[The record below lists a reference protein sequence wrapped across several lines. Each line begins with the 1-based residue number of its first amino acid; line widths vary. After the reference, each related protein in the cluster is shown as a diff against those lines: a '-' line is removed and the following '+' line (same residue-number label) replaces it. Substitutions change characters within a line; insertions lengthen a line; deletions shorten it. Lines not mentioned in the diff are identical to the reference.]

1 MKFLIIQE
9 NGRHE
14 ISKHLRECNS
24 MQRALIHCGEECDV
38 WGLGHDN
45 FNTPP
50 DYNSYDVIINLEN
63 YDTGWMP
70 TLDKVKTPLK
80 FLWAIDSHVR
90 GYEYYRDVFLQG
102 KYTRILQSTKNF
114 LDRDSV
120 WFPNC
125 YDDDF
130 ITPNDTKKEYLVGF
144 CGNYVNRKPLFDYV
158 GNHAPLKLDIDVR
171 GINMINAINSYK
183 IQFNKNISVDIN
195 YRNFETMGCRTALL
209 TDYNPQYDE
218 LGFKENEN
226 VFYYRNIKDAVE
238 KINELKNNNEL
249 INKVAD
255 AGYNLA
261 KTKHTFKNR
270 AKSLIKFITKLNNE
284 KN

>member
-24 MQRALIHCGEECDV
+24 MQRALINCGEECDV

-45 FNTPP
+45 FNILP
-50 DYNSYDVIINLEN
+50 DYESYDVIINLEN

-70 TLDKVKTPLK
+70 TLDKINKPLK

-90 GYEYYRDVFLQG
+90 GYNYYRDVFMQG
-102 KYTRILQSTKNF
+102 KYTRILQSTKDF
-114 LDRDSV
+114 IDKDSV

-125 YDDDF
+125 YDDDY
-130 ITPNDTKKEYLVGF
+130 ITPNETKKEHLVGF
-144 CGNYVNRKPLFDYV
+144 CGNFVNRGPLFEYV
-158 GNHAPLKLDIDVR
+158 GSKVPLKLDIDVR

-183 IQFNKNISVDIN
+183 IQLNKNISVDIN
-195 YRNFETMGCRTALL
+195 YRNFETLGCKTALL

-218 LGFKENEN
+218 LGFKEGVN
-226 VFYYRNIKDAVE
+226 VFFYKTPQQAVE
-238 KINELKNNNEL
+238 QINFLKNNEKL
-249 INKVAD
+249 IEEVAT
-255 AGYNLA
+255 AGYELV
-261 KTKHTFKNR
+261 KTKHTFKAR
-270 AKSLIKFITKLNNE
+270 AKSLIKFITK
-284 KN
+284 K

>member
-24 MQRALIHCGEECDV
+24 MQRALLHIGQECDV

-45 FNTPP
+45 FNTTP
-50 DYNSYDVIINLEN
+50 DYESYDVIINLEN
-63 YDTGWMP
+63 YDTGWVP

-80 FLWAIDSHVR
+80 FLWVIDSHVR
-90 GYEYYRDVFLQG
+90 GYEYYNDVFEKG
-102 KYTRILQSTKNF
+102 KYTYTLQSTKNF
-114 LDRDSV
+114 LDTNSV

-125 YDDDF
+125 YDDDY
-130 ITPNDTKKEYLVGF
+130 IIPNDITKQHLVGF

-158 GNHAPLKLDIDVR
+158 GGYIPLKLDIDVR
-171 GINMINAINSYK
+171 GINMVNAINSYK

-195 YRNFETMGCRTALL
+195 YRNFETMGCKTVLL
-209 TDYNPQYDE
+209 TDYNSQYDE

-226 VFYYRNIKDAVE
+226 VFFYRSVAEAVNKIKEIENDD
-238 KINELKNNNEL
+238 KL
-249 INKVAD
+249 ITKVAA
-255 AGYNLA
+255 AGYNFV
-261 KTKHTFKNR
+261 KSKHTFKNR
-270 AKSLIKFITKLNNE
+270 AKSLVNFITKL
-284 KN
+284 